1 MAALDGVAL
10 ADPPPMEPLHAPG
23 DPAYAPYGRGA
34 HRCRRPFR
42 PGGAHVPVDPRLCCT
57 RRSCHH
63 AGESHA
69 YPITETSRP
78 QKSGAAR
85 LLKRPLAVGGWVPGG
100 TAGAS
105 RHRAREIGAPRAQS
119 VCAAMVKNIEWLL
132 EQNAKRASRAKSRR
146 KDRGGQGRALA
157 RKAWI
162 ARRSA
167 ARRAVRMRREVVG
180 RVRLWGKGP
189 PPRLGPLNKRRV
201 DVANTPAV
209 VDEPFDNAAIA
220 LVEAV
225 WAKENEAM
233 LMGEVLAARG
243 AASRRPRQPPVAARR
258 DIDRCILWGINRL

>member
-1 MAALDGVAL
+1 MHHMAGGDTIVVAL
-10 ADPPPMEPLHAPG
+10 V
-23 DPAYAPYGRGA
+23 
-34 HRCRRPFR
+34 R
-42 PGGAHVPVDPRLCCT
+42 PGVAHVPVEPRLCCT
-57 RRSCHH
+57 RRSFHH

-69 YPITETSRP
+69 HPITETSRP

-85 LLKRPLAVGGWVPGG
+85 LLKRSLAVGGWVPGG

-105 RHRAREIGAPRAQS
+105 RHRACEIVAPRAQG
-119 VCAAMVKNIEWLL
+119 VCTSMPKNIEWLL
-132 EQNAKRASRAKSRR
+132 GQNAKRAARAKSRR

-180 RVRLWGKGP
+180 RVRLRGKGP
-189 PPRLGPLNKRRV
+189 PPRLGPLNKRRG

-209 VDEPFDNAAIA
+209 VDEPFDDAAIA

-243 AASRRPRQPPVAARR
+243 AASKRPTRPPVAARR
-258 DIDRCILWGINRL
+258 DIDRCILWGINGL

>member
-1 MAALDGVAL
+1 MHHMAGGHTIVVAL
-10 ADPPPMEPLHAPG
+10 V
-23 DPAYAPYGRGA
+23 
-34 HRCRRPFR
+34 R
-42 PGGAHVPVDPRLCCT
+42 PGVAHVPVEPRLCCT
-57 RRSCHH
+57 RRSFHH

-69 YPITETSRP
+69 HPITETSRP

-85 LLKRPLAVGGWVPGG
+85 LLKRSLAVGGWVPGG

-105 RHRAREIGAPRAQS
+105 RHRACEIVAPRAQG
-119 VCAAMVKNIEWLL
+119 VCTSMPKNIEWLL
-132 EQNAKRASRAKSRR
+132 GQNAKRAARAKSRR

-180 RVRLWGKGP
+180 RVRLRGKGP
-189 PPRLGPLNKRRV
+189 PPRLGPLNKRRG

-209 VDEPFDNAAIA
+209 VDEPFDDAAIA

-243 AASRRPRQPPVAARR
+243 AASKRPTRPPVAARR
-258 DIDRCILWGINRL
+258 DIDRCILWGINGL

>member
-1 MAALDGVAL
+1 MAALDGVVRAPL
-10 ADPPPMEPLHAPG
+10 PPMEPLHAPVG
-23 DPAYAPYGRGA
+23 PAYAPYGRGA

-69 YPITETSRP
+69 YPSTETSRP
-78 QKSGAAR
+78 QKSGAVR
-85 LLKRPLAVGGWVPGG
+85 LLKRPLA
-100 TAGAS
+100 AGAS

-119 VCAAMVKNIEWLL
+119 VCAAMAKNIEWLL
-132 EQNAKRASRAKSRR
+132 GQNAKRASRAKSRR
-146 KDRGGQGRALA
+146 QDRGGQGRALA

-167 ARRAVRMRREVVG
+167 ERRAVRMRREVVG
-180 RVRLWGKGP
+180 RVRLRGKGP
-189 PPRLGPLNKRRV
+189 PPRLGPLNKRRG

-233 LMGEVLAARG
+233 LMG
-243 AASRRPRQPPVAARR
+243 SRRPRRTPVAPRTDIARG
-258 DIDRCILWGINRL
+258 ILWGINR